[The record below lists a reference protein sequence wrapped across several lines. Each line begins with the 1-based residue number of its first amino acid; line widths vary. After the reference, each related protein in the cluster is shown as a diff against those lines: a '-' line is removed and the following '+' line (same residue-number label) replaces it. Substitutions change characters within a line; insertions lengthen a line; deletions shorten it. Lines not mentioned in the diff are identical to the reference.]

1 MPDTDSPSV
10 ISIGAGMEPDKVSAK
25 GLQVGF
31 EQVDKRAYSGVDA
44 INNHTG
50 WYVAHGK
57 LP

>member
-1 MPDTDSPSV
+1 
-10 ISIGAGMEPDKVSAK
+10 MEPDKVSAK

-31 EQVDKRAYSGVDA
+31 EKVNESADSRIDA
-44 INNHTG
+44 IDNHIG